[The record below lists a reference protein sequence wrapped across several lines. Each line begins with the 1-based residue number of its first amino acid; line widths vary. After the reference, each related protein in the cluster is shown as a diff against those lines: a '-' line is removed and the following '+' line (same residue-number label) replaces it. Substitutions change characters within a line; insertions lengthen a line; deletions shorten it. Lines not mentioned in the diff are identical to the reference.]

1 MTGGEKVSEE
11 QGFWKA
17 NGKKFVVVIVGGL
30 CITVLAVVDKVDAWY
45 AVLYWF
51 GAGSVS
57 AGAIS
62 RT

>member
-1 MTGGEKVSEE
+1 VGEE
-11 QGFWKA
+11 GTFLTR
-17 NGKKFVVVIVGGL
+17 NGKKFITVIVGGL
-30 CITVLAVVDKVDAWY
+30 CITALAVVDKVDAWY

-62 RT
+62 RS

>member
-1 MTGGEKVSEE
+1 MSEE
-11 QGFWKA
+11 PGFWKA
-17 NGKKFVVVIVGGL
+17 NGKKFATVIIGGI
-30 CITVLAVVDKVDAWY
+30 CITALAVVDKVDAWY

-62 RT
+62 RS